1 MGVEPIRVWKC
12 PECGA
17 DVTAEVKQ
25 ACRAQEVGVR
35 EAFATE
41 VFERVPDAWAT
52 CVNGHPYKYVCGQQA
67 EAAPA

>member
-1 MGVEPIRVWKC
+1 MGVEPIREWKC

-17 DVTAEVKQ
+17 DVTAQVRQ

-35 EAFATE
+35 ETFSTE
-41 VFERVPDAWAT
+41 VFRQVPDAWT
-52 CVNGHPYKYVCGQQA
+52 VCVNGHQNKYVCGQQA